1 MSSSVSTSTG
11 LRQQSAFLLEMSR
24 GLRASL
30 PMMLG
35 FVPFALV
42 LGAQAAQ
49 KGLSLLEVPML
60 TGLNFGGGSEFAA
73 IRLWTSP
80 PHIALI
86 VAMSFLVNS
95 RHILMGAAF
104 APYIRRLPRRRAF
117 AALFFMCDES
127 WAMSLADAR
136 RRSADHISVP
146 YYAGVAA
153 GLYMTWLSMTTLGA
167 ALGPTIGDVE
177 QYGFDMAFTAVFL
190 VLLRGMWKGMRA
202 SRPWFVSLVVAAAT
216 HLAVPG
222 AWYVAAGACAGLIAA
237 VMWEPRDDA

>member
-136 RRSADHISVP
+136 QRSADHISVP

-222 AWYVAAGACAGLIAA
+222 AWYIAAGACAGLIAA
-237 VMWEPRDDA
+237 VLWEPRDDA

>member
-11 LRQQSAFLLEMSR
+11 LRERPAFIAEMGR
-24 GLRASL
+24 GMRAAL
-30 PMMLG
+30 PVMLG
-35 FVPFALV
+35 FIPFALV
-42 LGAQAAQ
+42 LGAQATQ
-49 KGLSLLEVPML
+49 KGLSVLEVPLM

-73 IRLWTSP
+73 IHLWTSP

-104 APYIRRLPRRRAF
+104 APYVRRLPRRRAF

-136 RRSADHISVP
+136 QRSADHISVA

-153 GLYMTWLSMTTLGA
+153 GLYSTWVSMTTLGA
-167 ALGPTIGDVE
+167 ALGPTIGNVE

-190 VLLRGMWKGMRA
+190 VLLRGMWKGVRA

-222 AWYVAAGACAGLIAA
+222 AWYVAAGACAGLISALLL
-237 VMWEPRDDA
+237 EPRDDA